1 MAFGIMMIDLIYC
14 AGGNKRFAQIAIEYG
29 FLYGSRSDDRPY
41 FPVDFVDI
49 NYKQGRVAWPNHL
62 AFVREHQPKYA
73 VAPDLMAIEDL
84 RDVLT
89 EAERLAAWA
98 QNVIIV
104 PKVHGIMVSIPSEF
118 AIGYSVPTSYGGT
131 ELWIGE
137 FVGRRVHLLGG
148 SPRKQ
153 ATIWRYLS
161 KDVMSVDGNIAQKL
175 ACQRCQFFDPSC
187 VVASTTKVTS
197 KQWPT
202 IQEADGRKWP
212 NGDAPY
218 EAFRRSCRNL
228 KQFWIQLLN

>member
-1 MAFGIMMIDLIYC
+1 MAFGVMMIDLIYC
-14 AGGNKRFAQIAIEYG
+14 AGGNKRFAQIAIEHG
-29 FLYGSRSDDRPY
+29 FLYGSRSDDKPY

-49 NYKQGRVAWPNHL
+49 NYKQGRAAWPNHL
-62 AFVREHQPKYA
+62 AFVREHRPKYA

-84 RDVLT
+84 GDVLA

-98 QNVIIV
+98 QTVIVV
-104 PKVHGIMVSIPSEF
+104 PKVHGIMASIPSEF

-161 KDVMSVDGNIAQKL
+161 GDVRSVDGNLMSRL
-175 ACQRCQFFDPSC
+175 ACSACQFFDPSRS
-187 VVASTTKVTS
+187 APKA
-197 KQWPT
+197 KNKWWPT
-202 IQEADGRKWP
+202 LLEADGQRWP
-212 NGDAPY
+212 HEDAFY
-218 EAFRRSCRNL
+218 EAFQRSCRNL
-228 KQFWIQLLN
+228 KQFWMQLLNRV